1 MTILEGFESF
11 RLVPTR
17 LIFETSA
24 ALGMT
29 MRPSQS
35 LEMHLN
41 EVRRIFERRRMRNP
55 RLFGSSARGED
66 KKRSDVDLLVEA
78 PPGTSLFD
86 LADVEM
92 ELERLLGCKVEVTTR
107 GFLAPDVVERVEPD
121 LIPLL

>member
-1 MTILEGFESF
+1 
-11 RLVPTR
+11 
-17 LIFETSA
+17 
-24 ALGMT
+24 
-29 MRPSQS
+29 
-35 LEMHLN
+35 
-41 EVRRIFERRRMRNP
+41 MRNP